1 MLQSLIALR
10 DAFLAV
16 LLSLAGVDYVQAPP
30 SEAEPAEREMFR
42 VALGP
47 EGRGITIAFGADGAE
62 ERAGALDAPAWLQP
76 RLPRL
81 RLLD

>member
-10 DAFLAV
+10 DAFLAL
-16 LLSLAGVDYVQAPP
+16 LLSLAGVDYANAPQ
-30 SEAEPAEREMFR
+30 SEAEPAEREVFR

-47 EGRGITIAFGADGAE
+47 DGRGVTIAFGADEAE
-62 ERAGALDAPAWLQP
+62 EGAGVLDAPAWPQP